1 VLGTL
6 AIVISIVFI
15 LMNTLGVAGWL
26 GAVFSPPHNG
36 FGTLNLP
43 PNFAPV
49 LFGKVLEDNPDI
61 KTVVEL
67 SPRGQFP
74 EMAVQNDKAAVQ
86 ALGLEWLGVEYF
98 DPDFVWN
105 TAHNGWHF
113 KGSPFQGIQA
123 TWDRVFSV
131 GIGRDL
137 DVATYRVEPYAI
149 FDAGPDTV
157 IVLAH
162 YCGNSVRSGKPHRI
176 QVAHLWTLKNGRIKQ
191 FKQYTDTYH
200 MMHFDEYDA

>member
-1 VLGTL
+1 MSEKREF
-6 AIVISIVFI
+6 ISKLYDMEFVGG
-15 LMNTLGVAGWL
+15 L
-26 GAVFSPPHNG
+26 
-36 FGTLNLP
+36 
-43 PNFAPV
+43 FAS
-49 LFGKVLEDNPDI
+49 FAEGGS
-61 KTVVEL
+61 EL
-67 SPRGQFP
+67 TF
-74 EMAVQNDKAAVQ
+74 
-86 ALGLEWLGVEYF
+86 EYF

-137 DVATYRVEPYAI
+137 DVATYRVEPYEI
-149 FDAGPDTV
+149 IDAGPDTV